1 MRRLSPGLALLRAT
15 GVAALVL
22 LLWNPVTARSL
33 PPNAQPIVLLDAS
46 LSMTSRWRDALDT
59 ARALAA
65 GGGGGRR
72 TGGGALVWRFGDRV
86 TAFDTAP
93 PAEGASHLAPALDA
107 AAARGGQVIVVTD
120 GAVDDVAAVPADLRR
135 QPRVVVLPR
144 APFFDAFVASVD
156 GQRRVTSTDTV
167 RLRVSYGTAGKR
179 EGGRGKGR
187 ATLAVGDGSRRL
199 LAQSVALPDSGIV
212 STSLTLP
219 ASRFPLPGWHALE
232 VRLDGVGDAEPR
244 DDARRFVIEVSP
256 QPAAVIFASPPDW
269 ETRFLARTL
278 GDVARVPVKT
288 FVETE
293 PGRWRDAATLM
304 PAGVAELRRAAQ
316 GARLVVLGGDPER
329 ARAYAPPLAAVL
341 VWPTAGGQPGDWYV
355 EAPPPSPLAAALAGI
370 AWDSLPP
377 ATSVS
382 GAAPSQPR
390 DSGVVTVLTA
400 RLARRGAARPVVTLE
415 QRDGRRRATVAAAGL
430 WRWAFRGGAGEQAYR
445 AVVAALTDWLL
456 GGGEGRKQRAVPL
469 TLETPNGVP
478 LAWRWTGVGEA
489 RPLAIELQGDSGVR
503 LDTLRF
509 DAAGRAE
516 LRLPP
521 GVYRYALAASGASAP
536 HERGVVAVE
545 EYSDEWRPAVPVL
558 AAQAGV
564 PTGRVARIGL
574 RDRWWLFAI
583 AIAAFAAEWAWRRRQ
598 GLP

>member
-1 MRRLSPGLALLRAT
+1 VRRLSPGLALLRAT

-33 PPNAQPIVLLDAS
+33 PPDAQPIVLLDAS
-46 LSMTSRWRDALDT
+46 LSMTGRGASWRVALDT
-59 ARALAA
+59 ARAVA
-65 GGGGGRR
+65 R
-72 TGGGALVWRFGDRV
+72 GALVWRFGDRV
-86 TAFDTAP
+86 AAFDTAP
-93 PAEGASHLAPALDA
+93 PAEGASRLAPALEA

-120 GAVDDVAAVPADLRR
+120 GALDDVAAIPPDLRR
-135 QPRVVVLPR
+135 QPRVVLLPR
-144 APFFDAFVASVD
+144 APFFDAFIASVD
-156 GQRRVTSTDTV
+156 GQRRATSTDTV
-167 RLRVSYGTAGKR
+167 RLKVSYGTAGKGH
-179 EGGRGKGR
+179 EGRGKGT
-187 ATLAVGDGSRRL
+187 ATLVVSDGSRRL
-199 LAQSVALPDSGIV
+199 LAQPVPLPDSGIV
-212 STSLTLP
+212 SASITLP
-219 ASRFPLPGWHALE
+219 ASRFSLPGWHVLD
-232 VRLDGVGDAEPR
+232 VRLDGVADAEPR

-293 PGRWRDAATLM
+293 PGRWRDAATLA
-304 PAGVAELRRAAQ
+304 PAGAAELRRAAQ

-329 ARAYAPPLAAVL
+329 GRAFAPPSAALL
-341 VWPTAGGQPGDWYV
+341 VWPTARGQPGDWYV
-355 EAPPPSPLAAALAGI
+355 ERPPPSPLAAALVGI

-377 ATSVS
+377 AASV
-382 GAAPSQPR
+382 GDAPPPR

-400 RLARRGAARPVVTLE
+400 RLARRGMARPIVTLE
-415 QRDGRRRATVAAAGL
+415 QRDGRRRATVTAAGL
-430 WRWAFRGGAGEQAYR
+430 WRWAFRGGAGQEAYR
-445 AVVAALTDWLL
+445 ALVAALADWLL
-456 GGGEGRKQRAVPL
+456 GGGDGRKMERAVPL

-478 LAWRWTGVGEA
+478 LAWRWTGAGES
-489 RPLAIELQGDSGVR
+489 RPLAIELQGDSGLR
-503 LDTLRF
+503 RDTLRF

-521 GVYRYALAASGASAP
+521 GVYRYSFGPLL
-536 HERGVVAVE
+536 ERGVVAVE
-545 EYSDEWRPAVPVL
+545 EYSDEWRPAPPVL
-558 AAQAGV
+558 AAQPGA
-564 PTGRVARIGL
+564 PAGRVARIGL